1 MLVPIPLKV
10 SRVHHGMPPIETILF
25 VSGNWLKHLIVLET
39 IEEQK
44 IPERSSCPV
53 LKLVA

>member
-44 IPERSSCPV
+44 IPERSSYPV
-53 LKLVA
+53 LKHVV